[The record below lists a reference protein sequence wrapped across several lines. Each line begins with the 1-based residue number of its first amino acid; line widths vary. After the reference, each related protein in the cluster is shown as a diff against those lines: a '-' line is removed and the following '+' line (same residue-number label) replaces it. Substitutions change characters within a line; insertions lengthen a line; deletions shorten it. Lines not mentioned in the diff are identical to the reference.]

1 MNLEDICREIIKRS
15 PYKSEAFAIKTM
27 TFSVNVRNQEI
38 ESINKGSVL
47 GIALRLMIDK
57 KVGFSYASGVPDI
70 DALIKSAAD
79 SARYYGDEWT
89 AELPDKTVLNKL
101 PLFDP
106 KIESTAESVKIE
118 LAKNIE
124 AAAFAY
130 DKRIK
135 NTESSGYSEED
146 TEIYLSNSSGF
157 SAGYRFNSCGGFAQ
171 VIGEENGSQEE
182 GYCVMQ
188 KKHFTDLSAEETG
201 RTAAKRAVSSL
212 GGKQILSQNLPTVF
226 DPLVGAEF
234 LNVISGLFS
243 AENIRKGK
251 SLLRGKTG
259 RTIASKQISIID
271 DPLLGAGL
279 ASRPFDDE
287 GTVSKELILIR
298 EGTMETVLHNLDSAS
313 KDSAQ
318 STANAV
324 RPSFRSLPS
333 IGTSNLYIKPGNIE
347 RTKIISG
354 ISNGIYIN
362 KVMALHSVNPISGDF
377 SLGACGFMIENGSLS
392 FPVRGITIAGNLA
405 ELLMAIE
412 TVGNDLEFFPEA
424 GACGSPTIFVGKL
437 AVSGN

>member
-1 MNLEDICREIIKRS
+1 MNLEDICKEIIKRS
-15 PYKSEAFAIKTM
+15 PCKSEAFAVKTK
-27 TFSVNVRNQEI
+27 TFSVIVRNQEI
-38 ESINKGSVL
+38 ESINKGNTL
-47 GIALRLMIDK
+47 GIAVRLMSGK
-57 KVGFSYASGVPDI
+57 KVGFSYASGLSDI
-70 DALIKSAAD
+70 EGLIKSAEDNAK
-79 SARYYGDEWT
+79 YYGDEWT
-89 AELPDKTVLNKL
+89 ADLPGKTVLPSL
-101 PLFDP
+101 QLFDP
-106 KIESTAESVKIE
+106 KIEATDESVKIGF
-118 LAKNIE
+118 AKKIE
-124 AAAFAY
+124 ADAFAY

-146 TEIYLSNSSGF
+146 SEIYIANSSGF
-157 SAGYRFNSCGGFAQ
+157 SAGYRSNSCGGFAQ

-182 GYCVMQ
+182 GYCVIQ
-188 KKHFTDLSAEETG
+188 KKHFEDLSAEEAG

-212 GGKQILSQNLPTVF
+212 GGRQILSQDLPTVF

-251 SLLRGKTG
+251 SLFAGKKDTP
-259 RTIASKQISIID
+259 IASRQISIID
-271 DPLLGAGL
+271 DPLLETGL

-287 GTVSKELILIR
+287 GMASKELILIR
-298 EGTMETVLHNLDSAS
+298 EGTMGAILHNLDSAS

-333 IGTSNLYIKPGNIE
+333 IGGSNLYIKPGKTE
-347 RTKIISG
+347 RSKIISG
-354 ISNGIYIN
+354 ISKGIYIN

-377 SLGACGFMIENGSLS
+377 SLGACGFMIENGTLS

-424 GACGSPTIFVGKL
+424 GACGSPTLLIGKL